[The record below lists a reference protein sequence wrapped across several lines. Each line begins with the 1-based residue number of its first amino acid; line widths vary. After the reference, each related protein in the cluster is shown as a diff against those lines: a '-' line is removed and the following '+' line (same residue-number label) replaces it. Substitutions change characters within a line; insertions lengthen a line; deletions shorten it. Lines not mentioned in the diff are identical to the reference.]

1 MNEYLHQDEHLHEEE
16 KPSRKPS
23 LAVIGLIVALV
34 VLFAGNIYSMWQVR
48 ELRGQMAAYQET
60 VSGDMA
66 TMREMSEV
74 STGRALQDLEALRTS
89 LAEAQ
94 EKASTAVGR
103 AKSDAQKHAEKLAQD
118 IARRQQALQEQVATE
133 FTQVREA
140 ADQTTARISEVS
152 TDVDKVE
159 TEITA
164 TKAELDQTIA
174 DLKRVNGDMGVMS
187 GLIATNAQEVSALRE
202 LGDRNYY
209 EFQLAKTKDPQRV
222 GEIQLKLKKAD
233 VKRSKYTVDVFADDK
248 RIEKKDKTAN
258 EPVQFYVA
266 GARQPYEI
274 VVYGVEKGKIVGYLS
289 TPKVVLTQA
298 RGPKL

>member
-1 MNEYLHQDEHLHEEE
+1 MSEQYQEETT
-16 KPSRKPS
+16 SRKPS
-23 LAVIGLIVALV
+23 PAVIGLIAALV

-48 ELRGQMAAYQET
+48 DLRTQMTAYQES
-60 VSGDMA
+60 VSGDIA
-66 TMREMSEV
+66 TVREMAELNN
-74 STGRALQDLEALRTS
+74 GRALQDLEALRTA

-94 EKASTAVGR
+94 EKANTAVGR
-103 AKSDAQKHAEKLAQD
+103 ARTEAQKHAEKLAQD

-133 FTQVREA
+133 FTEVRQA

-159 TEITA
+159 TEMSA
-164 TKAELDQTIA
+164 TKAELDKTIA
-174 DLKRVNGDMGVMS
+174 DLKQVTGDMGVMS
-187 GLIATNAQEVSALRE
+187 GLIATNAQEVAALRE
-202 LGDRNYY
+202 LGDRNYF
-209 EFQLAKTKDPQRV
+209 EFQLAKTKQPQRV
-222 GEIQLKLKKAD
+222 GEIQLRLKKAD
-233 VKRSKYTVDVFADDK
+233 AKRSKYTLDVFADDK

-274 VVYGVEKGKIVGYLS
+274 VVYEVEKGKIVGYLS

>member
-1 MNEYLHQDEHLHEEE
+1 MSEILNQEHEAT
-16 KPSRKPS
+16 PSRKPS
-23 LAVIGLIVALV
+23 PAVIALIAALV
-34 VLFAGNIYSMWQVR
+34 ILFAGNIYSMWQVR
-48 ELRGQMAAYQET
+48 ELRNQINAYQEV
-60 VSGDMA
+60 VSGDIA
-66 TMREMSEV
+66 TMREMTELN
-74 STGRALQDLEALRTS
+74 TGRAQQDLETLRTQ

-94 EKASTAVGR
+94 ETANSAVGR

-133 FTQVREA
+133 FTEVRQA

-164 TKAELDQTIA
+164 TKNELDKTIA
-174 DLKRVNGDMGVMS
+174 ELKRVNGDMGVMS

-202 LGDRNYY
+202 LGDRNYF
-209 EFQLAKTKDPQRV
+209 EFQLVKTKEPQRV

-233 VKRSKYTVDVFADDK
+233 AKRSQFTVDVFADDK
-248 RIEKKDKTAN
+248 RIEKKNKTAN

-274 VVYGVEKGKIVGYLS
+274 VVYEVEKGKIVGYLS

>member
-1 MNEYLHQDEHLHEEE
+1 MSTEIIHEETAPRR
-16 KPSRKPS
+16 PSP
-23 LAVIGLIVALV
+23 AVWGLIAALV
-34 VLFAGNIYSMWQVR
+34 VLFAGSFYLLWQVR
-48 ELRGQMAAYQET
+48 ELKAQMAEYRET
-60 VSGDMA
+60 VAADMSS
-66 TMREMSEV
+66 MREMAELSN
-74 STGRALQDLEALRTS
+74 GRAQQDLIALREQ
-89 LAEAQ
+89 LDEAQ
-94 EKASTAVGR
+94 KQASTAVGR
-103 AKSDAQKHAEKLAQD
+103 AKTEAQKHADKLAQD

-140 ADQTTARISEVS
+140 ADQTSARITEVS

-159 TEITA
+159 TQVTQ

-187 GLIATNAQEVSALRE
+187 GLIATNATEVAALRE
-202 LGDRNYY
+202 LGERNYF
-209 EFQLAKTKDPQRV
+209 EFQLGRTKEPHKV
-222 GEIQLKLKKAD
+222 GEISLRLKKTD
-233 VKRSKYTVDVFADDK
+233 VKRNKFTMDVFADDK
-248 RIEKKDKTAN
+248 RIEKKDKTTN

-274 VVYGVEKGKIVGYLS
+274 VVYQVDKGQIVGYLS